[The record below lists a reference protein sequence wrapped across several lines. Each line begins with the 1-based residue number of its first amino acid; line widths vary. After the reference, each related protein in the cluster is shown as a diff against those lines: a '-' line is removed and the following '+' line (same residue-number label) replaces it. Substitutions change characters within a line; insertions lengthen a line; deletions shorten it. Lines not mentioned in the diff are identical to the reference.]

1 MRKNAETIFKENN
14 RSVELSNTDGEIIV
28 KKCWNDDSFHFKFK
42 SKQSLSFL
50 KNLILPQELFAIYHI
65 DKELYEFIYL
75 PLPEKYERSF
85 NYIYQGTTY
94 KLYYGDPSLEFKK
107 LVKHFVMNDIA
118 DINERAYYLLRYLR
132 YYDEN
137 IESLIPTNFF
147 IKGDFRSM
155 PYNEHITFFK
165 HVNFMLSYYD
175 RKSPTIIILDTN
187 DSDIGDISIPCIS
200 NKMAF
205 PQTLNS
211 KKLDTTLLELMEAAR
226 SSTSYRLKYIFY
238 YQVLEY
244 CSYYYIENDLKR
256 KVRNIVKTPDILN
269 SDAYSQKIL
278 ELLSDYAQNKSDA
291 QRMDKLISDFCTYD
305 DVKNELLVNGKY
317 FVGDLCFDGGL
328 TICGLFKK
336 IEDIENEPNNIF
348 QSIRKNIDKIRNV
361 LVHARESRENVVI
374 SPTHKNVLLLRP
386 YLYLLR
392 RLAEVV
398 VTKFE

>member
-1 MRKNAETIFKENN
+1 
-14 RSVELSNTDGEIIV
+14 
-28 KKCWNDDSFHFKFK
+28 
-42 SKQSLSFL
+42 
-50 KNLILPQELFAIYHI
+50 
-65 DKELYEFIYL
+65 
-75 PLPEKYERSF
+75 
-85 NYIYQGTTY
+85 
-94 KLYYGDPSLEFKK
+94 
-107 LVKHFVMNDIA
+107 
-118 DINERAYYLLRYLR
+118 
-132 YYDEN
+132 
-137 IESLIPTNFF
+137 
-147 IKGDFRSM
+147 M

-200 NKMAF
+200 HKMAF

-317 FVGDLCFDGGL
+317 FVYDLCFDGGL